1 MKLVFKDLEGNVAH
15 RKIKDLCCDG
25 DIGDEDPQAALVI
38 VELDDTETYLP
49 IDQFICEEWT
59 DDTVVVKED
68 WA

>member
-1 MKLVFKDLEGNVAH
+1 MKLVLKTLDGQVAQ
-15 RKIKDLCCDG
+15 RKIKDLCYNG

-38 VELDDTETYLP
+38 VELDDTLTYLP

-59 DDTVVVKED
+59 DDTVIVKED

>member
-1 MKLVFKDLEGNVAH
+1 MKLTLKTLDGRVAQ

-25 DIGDEDPQAALVI
+25 YIGDEDPGAALVI

-59 DDTVVVKED
+59 EDAVVIKED